1 MRTDVG
7 GVREVRG
14 VTARPKA
21 RRIGQV
27 VAAGDDDTHRVGVGA
42 VPIANVRIQ
51 TGLVA
56 GIELGDGVV
65 GIEHV
70 RGVGGRIPLHVEAK
84 GVGRRHR
91 LVDLRLKIGGRTRL
105 RKTRH
110 GAVGRLRHIHQSIVV
125 KPGAETLLLLDQC
138 FLGEVIV
145 ERHLQAVD
153 RLGLQYEPAADALI
167 VGVLLIDAV
176 VLDEPIL
183 DG

>member
-1 MRTDVG
+1 MGVLHAVLEFDRIVVPATFQLYLVDGVRILVVRLDQYGRTDVG

-65 GIEHV
+65 GVEHV
-70 RGVGGRIPLHVEAK
+70 RGMGGRIPFHVEAK
-84 GVGRRHR
+84 GV
-91 LVDLRLKIGGRTRL
+91 
-105 RKTRH
+105 
-110 GAVGRLRHIHQSIVV
+110 
-125 KPGAETLLLLDQC
+125 
-138 FLGEVIV
+138 
-145 ERHLQAVD
+145 
-153 RLGLQYEPAADALI
+153 
-167 VGVLLIDAV
+167 
-176 VLDEPIL
+176 
-183 DG
+183 